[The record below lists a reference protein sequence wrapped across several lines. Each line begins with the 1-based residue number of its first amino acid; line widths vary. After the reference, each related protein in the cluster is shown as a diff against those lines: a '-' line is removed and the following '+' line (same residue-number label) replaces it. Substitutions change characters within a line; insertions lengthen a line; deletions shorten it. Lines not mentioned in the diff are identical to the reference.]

1 MQCRERWHNQL
12 DPQINKNP
20 WTEEEE
26 MNLLQAHADLGNRWA
41 EIAKRIPGRTD
52 NAIKNHWNSAKRRL
66 SRQATSL
73 AVGRQSA
80 MSSVAAEASTPMEGV
95 ASSSGAGGTGGKST
109 GGGGG
114 AGNLSGRKFKKLLL
128 NNTIMSSAASY
139 SSDSSGSETEAIQL
153 IKSDFDHTN
162 AHLLTTPMI
171 DTSASMLGG
180 GRYSNNGNGNGNGSN
195 PDLASNVSPKPLGS
209 ATKRSSNSSNNNS
222 PPKTESPRNKLE
234 MKKKRKI
241 FSFHDLE
248 QLKGAGDSSN
258 SLSELGKVSSL
269 ASASK
274 EVQEDV
280 SVLMNLSVPSPMMF
294 SPSPS
299 NKKLNNS
306 ASRDSITPGGVF
318 SGSAEAVARKAA
330 TPREDSEAANALV
343 DLFSPG
349 AVAAAGA
356 AAAADVAL
364 ESMDVIRGKLKK
376 SPKGK
381 NITSELKDEKS
392 SSSAGEAPAA
402 TASTLTTT
410 ATTEEKP
417 VSSSQ

>member
-1 MQCRERWHNQL
+1 
-12 DPQINKNP
+12 
-20 WTEEEE
+20 

-80 MSSVAAEASTPMEGV
+80 ISSVVAEATTPLETGTGV
-95 ASSSGAGGTGGKST
+95 ASSSGGKATASS
-109 GGGGG
+109 
-114 AGNLSGRKFKKLLL
+114 LSGRKFKKLLL
-128 NNTIMSSAASY
+128 NNTIPSNASY

-153 IKSDFDHTN
+153 IKTEFDHTN
-162 AHLLTTPMI
+162 AHLLTPMI
-171 DTSASMLGG
+171 DTSASMLGV
-180 GRYSNNGNGNGNGSN
+180 GRYSNGNASN
-195 PDLASNVSPKPLGS
+195 PDLPSSLSPKPLGS
-209 ATKRSSNSSNNNS
+209 ATKRNS

-241 FSFHDLE
+241 FSFHDFE

-269 ASASK
+269 VSSASK
-274 EVQEDV
+274 DVQEDV

-299 NKKLNNS
+299 NKRAGAGAHNT
-306 ASRDSITPGGVF
+306 SRESLTPGNIF
-318 SGSAEAVARKAA
+318 TGSSEVARKAA
-330 TPREDSEAANALV
+330 STPREDSEAANALV

-349 AVAAAGA
+349 TAAPAAAGGTG
-356 AAAADVAL
+356 DVAL

-381 NITSELKDEKS
+381 NIGSEFTSEKAITTS
-392 SSSAGEAPAA
+392 SVEAGSSLSVAAAAEDAPV
-402 TASTLTTT
+402 L
-410 ATTEEKP
+410 
-417 VSSSQ
+417 SSSQ